1 MEFVITRRRTA
12 AVLTAAGLFGAR
24 TGHAQSSP
32 LQPVQDLVAGLL
44 AIMKAGQGTPFSQR
58 AQMLGPVIDRTFDL
72 EAVLRASVG
81 PTWASFSPDQQRALL
96 AAFRRYTVNS
106 YVNSFDQF
114 NGQRFLINP
123 ETRSVGAE
131 EVVRTQIVPTSG
143 DTHELD
149 YVMRNTPNGWRIV
162 DVLADGAVSR
172 VAVQRSD
179 FRTLLR
185 QGGGDRLQRSLDSK
199 AAGLAN

>member
-1 MEFVITRRRTA
+1 
-12 AVLTAAGLFGAR
+12 R

-185 QGGGDRLQRSLDSK
+185 QGGADRLQRSLDSK
-199 AAGLAN
+199 ADGLAN